1 MRVVLVGVDH
11 QLQNPGQGFMAREYD
26 PTPEL
31 RDKERFG
38 TLLTEIAA
46 THRVV
51 VIAEEQLSPRP
62 SIPRDIA
69 SALKIQHEYV
79 DMPLLEREACGI
91 PGDYST
97 DPNLSSEL
105 VQAFH
110 SQREAHWVQRLEAS
124 ARPDAT
130 CILVCG
136 LAHLTGVAPKLA
148 ARGHSVE
155 VVDVREIDGFDLTW
169 LGRGAPGCVK

>member
-11 QLQNPGQGFMAREYD
+11 QLQTPGQGFMARECD

-38 TLLTEIAA
+38 MLLTDIAA
-46 THRVV
+46 RHRVV

-62 SIPRDIA
+62 SIPRNIA
-69 SALKIQHEYV
+69 SALKLQHEYV
-79 DMPLLEREACGI
+79 DMPLLEREARGI
-91 PGDYST
+91 PVDYST

-105 VQAFH
+105 VEAFH
-110 SQREAHWVQRLEAS
+110 SQREAYWVQRLETS

-136 LAHLTGVAPKLA
+136 LAHLTGAAQKLA
-148 ARGHSVE
+148 SRGHSVE
-155 VVDVREIDGFDLTW
+155 VVDVRDVHGFDLTW
-169 LGRGAPGCVK
+169 LGRGASVA